1 MDMLVHWVA
10 DNFFGGAIMYNLYNL
25 FQVRLLA
32 QLSFYLNVMFEHIID
47 ILLEN
52 FDISYCIA
60 VNIATYVIIKC
71 IDDINGKK
79 IVPRYCKRIIL
90 LLVIIVMAVIY
101 HFVGVNIKVI
111 IDSAIL
117 APVSW
122 SWIFKPLCGRL
133 NIDYRKVEDVSE

>member
-1 MDMLVHWVA
+1 
-10 DNFFGGAIMYNLYNL
+10 
-25 FQVRLLA
+25 
-32 QLSFYLNVMFEHIID
+32 MFEHIID

-60 VNIATYVIIKC
+60 VNIATYLSIKF

-90 LLVIIVMAVIY
+90 LLVIIVIAVIY
-101 HFVGVNIKVI
+101 HLNGVNSKVI

-122 SWIFKPLCGRL
+122 SWIFKPLCSRF
-133 NIDYRKVEDVSE
+133 NIDYRRIEDVSD

>member
-1 MDMLVHWVA
+1 
-10 DNFFGGAIMYNLYNL
+10 
-25 FQVRLLA
+25 
-32 QLSFYLNVMFEHIID
+32 MFEQLID
-47 ILLEN
+47 TLLQN
-52 FDISYCIA
+52 FDISYCIV
-60 VNIATYVIIKC
+60 VNIATYGIIKG

-90 LLVIIVMAVIY
+90 LVVIIIMAIIY
-101 HFVGVNIKVI
+101 HIIGINTKVI

-133 NIDYRKVEDVSE
+133 NIDYRKIDDVSE